1 MPRLSLPLLSTA
13 AKNYWNFPKKYVE
26 RQLRLGEVYGHHQ
39 RVPNERPPRLRV
51 FEEGS
56 ERPWMDEWPNK
67 NYPDEGMVPGEGFN
81 HDYHRAYEEI
91 PAVEPIKDPVLVVGD
106 RVEVQV
112 GKDKGKMGVVK
123 QIVEERN
130 WCYVE
135 GLNSEYE
142 YDGATARKKQRP
154 LLITTQIKLVDP
166 VDERGCEVEWGYTE
180 DGERV
185 RVSRRSGAILPIPD
199 SSYSTQDYV
208 APESYTLGDKD
219 TEAAEVVRV
228 TYEPKLNTVE
238 EEILKSLGIEET
250 RTRGKTYWY

>member
-1 MPRLSLPLLSTA
+1 ML
-13 AKNYWNFPKKYVE
+13 F
-26 RQLRLGEVYGHHQ
+26 
-39 RVPNERPPRLRV
+39 
-51 FEEGS
+51 
-56 ERPWMDEWPNK
+56 M
-67 NYPDEGMVPGEGFN
+67 
-81 HDYHRAYEEI
+81 
-91 PAVEPIKDPVLVVGD
+91 
-106 RVEVQV
+106 
-112 GKDKGKMGVVK
+112 
-123 QIVEERN
+123 
-130 WCYVE
+130 
-135 GLNSEYE
+135 
-142 YDGATARKKQRP
+142 
-154 LLITTQIKLVDP
+154 LLIILMLLFILILIILMILFMLLMLLFLLILLLPPLQIKLVDP